1 MYEPNI
7 VELAGIKYRVL
18 HLLPFSS
25 LLSVSTMLLYLAFRV
40 RCMVTTYNHDANFP
54 VVFISVLYF
63 VAEIGLLCEY
73 CTRSGSS
80 VEFG

>member
-40 RCMVTTYNHDANFP
+40 RCMLTTYHDGANFP
-54 VVFISVLYF
+54 VVFNSVLYF

-73 CTRSGSS
+73 CKRSGSP
-80 VEFG
+80 VAFG